1 MVVKLILLNSEEK
14 AQCIDSARFD
24 VIILVKNKPSLVIQ
38 HEGSPEAWTIQNH
51 GINNIWKN
59 HDLSIFFNFVK
70 LPLRS
75 KHSVFLS

>member
-38 HEGSPEAWTIQNH
+38 HEGVSGSMDH
-51 GINNIWKN
+51 
-59 HDLSIFFNFVK
+59 
-70 LPLRS
+70 S
-75 KHSVFLS
+75 KPWHKQYMEEP